1 MLDIKKLN
9 EEIIR
14 QEREAEEDMKRVEA
28 SQNGSHANKTL
39 RAFFVGGRYD
49 GMNVSHEEL
58 EALGNGK
65 YTLRF
70 SALKVHNKAL
80 LNLDL
85 EDQPLVNGYLSPMLD
100 GGVLR
105 YETPEV
111 YDRFFD

>member
-1 MLDIKKLN
+1 MLDIKKVN
-9 EEIIR
+9 EEILR

-28 SQNGSHANKTL
+28 SQNGSYANKDL
-39 RAFFVGGRYD
+39 RAAFYGGRYD

-58 EALGNGK
+58 ESLGNGK

>member
-9 EEIIR
+9 EETFR
-14 QEREAEEDMKRVEA
+14 RAREAEEDMKRVEA
-28 SQNGSHANKTL
+28 SQDGSCANKTL
-39 RAFFVGGRYD
+39 RAYFVGGRYD
-49 GMNVSHEEL
+49 GMNTSHKEL
-58 EALGNGK
+58 ESLGNGK

-105 YETPEV
+105 YETQET